1 MMITRIMMVRMVS
14 WSMIII
20 MSLMSVIISSIMM
33 LVSETKEN
41 KNIQN
46 IRGIKPGSM
55 MLIVKRRTLRRN
67 CGIPL
72 L

>member
-20 MSLMSVIISSIMM
+20 MSLMSVIISSIMI

-46 IRGIKPGSM
+46 IRGIKPGSGL
-55 MLIVKRRTLRRN
+55 LIVKRRTLRRN
-67 CGIPL
+67 CGVPL

>member
-1 MMITRIMMVRMVS
+1 MVS

-20 MSLMSVIISSIMM
+20 MSLMSVIISSIMI
-33 LVSETKEN
+33 LVSKTKEN

-46 IRGIKPGSM
+46 IRGIKPGSR

-67 CGIPL
+67 CGVPL